1 MLPVPNPIALQIG
14 ALTIRWYGVLM
25 STALALGVYLAYREA
40 QRQKVDPEHILNI
53 AITVAPL
60 CFVGA
65 RLYYVI
71 FQWPYYYANPS
82 EIPAVW
88 HGGLA
93 IHGAILTA
101 IIAGYF
107 YVRHYKLEFW
117 QMADI
122 VAPSLIMGQAI
133 GRWGNYFNQE
143 AYGGITNLPW
153 AIYIDGAYRHPTFL
167 YESIW
172 NLGVFLTL
180 IVLRRKDF
188 IKRGD
193 IFLLYLA
200 LFLS

>member
-1 MLPVPNPIALQIG
+1 MFNCKQI
-14 ALTIRWYGVLM
+14 
-25 STALALGVYLAYREA
+25 
-40 QRQKVDPEHILNI
+40 I
-53 AITVAPL
+53 AIIYFYL
-60 CFVGA
+60 I
-65 RLYYVI
+65 RD
-71 FQWPYYYANPS
+71 YAHPM

-107 YVRHYKLEFW
+107 YVRHYKLDFW

-122 VAPSLIMGQAI
+122 VAPSLIIGQAI

-143 AYGGITNLPW
+143 AYGGLTDLPW
-153 AIYIDGAYRHPTFL
+153 AMYIDGAYRHPTFL

-172 NLGVFLTL
+172 NLSVFLIL
-180 IVLRRKDF
+180 IFLRRKDF

-200 LFLS
+200 MYSLGRVFIEGLRTDSLMLGPLKVAQVISILFIIIAAAIAIYRRRITVK